1 MLLIKTNGPLDCGV
15 TERVAVGKVLGDDTR
30 AGLVFLFK
38 VVVVLVFGV
47 CCVGGLACGDVF
59 EGLGGLDSNDRGTQ
73 LGLVEEKGGLCSSVV

>member
-47 CCVGGLACGDVF
+47 CSVGGLACGDVI
-59 EGLGGLDSNDRGTQ
+59 EGLGGLDGDNRGTQ
-73 LGLVEEKGGLCSSVV
+73 LGLVEKEGGLCSSVV